1 MKTLK
6 SILAAALAT
15 AFTATFAL
23 AHTGGIHSK
32 PDCSSCC
39 KQGKDAHCCAKC
51 KDDKKCAPC
60 CEKRDAADKKDE
72 KK

>member
-1 MKTLK
+1 MKSLK
-6 SILAAALAT
+6 SILAFAIVT
-15 AFTATFAL
+15 AFTTTFAS
-23 AHTGGIHSK
+23 AHEGGIHTK
-32 PDCSSCC
+32 PDCASCC

-60 CEKRDAADKKDE
+60 CEKKTEE